1 MITDTLTFTTADKV
15 LMVMGEMDISLRPD
29 DIPTIHPFQKLCMDM
44 KEAIVVAMM
53 EEVDIGLKIP
63 ATILLTTAEK
73 LLMVMG
79 EVDIGLIPATP
90 PPIIQLGLVYC

>member
-53 EEVDIGLKIP
+53 EEVDIGL
-63 ATILLTTAEK
+63 
-73 LLMVMG
+73 
-79 EVDIGLIPATP
+79 IPATP